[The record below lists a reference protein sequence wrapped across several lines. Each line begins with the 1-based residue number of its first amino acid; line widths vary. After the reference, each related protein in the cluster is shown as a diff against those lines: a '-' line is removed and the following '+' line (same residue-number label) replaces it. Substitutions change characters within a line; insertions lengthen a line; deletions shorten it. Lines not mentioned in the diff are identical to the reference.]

1 MGVNVL
7 VETVRKIMKFQGLYT
22 AIVTPF
28 VNGRIDED
36 AFEKLIEDQVAA
48 GVTGV
53 VAVGT
58 TGESPT
64 LDVNEHLLMIRLA
77 VKFAAG
83 RIQVIA
89 GTGANSTAEAI
100 HMTLEAEEAGVD
112 GTLQV
117 CPYYNKPSQAGVYAH
132 FKAIADATKLP
143 IMLYSIPGRCGIEI
157 GVETIARLAKDCP
170 NIICVKEAGGSVDRV
185 NQLMQVVPEDFTI
198 LCGDDGLTVPFMS
211 CGAVGLVSVTSNL
224 VPGIMNE
231 LVQAGLNQDMAEML
245 RLQKKYYPLMK
256 GLMSLDTNPVPI
268 KAALAMRGDIQ
279 DCVRLPLVPLAEEKK
294 PKLEALLKSFS
305 IL

>member
-64 LDVNEHLLMIRLA
+64 LDVNEHLLVIRLA

>member
-1 MGVNVL
+1 ML

-64 LDVNEHLLMIRLA
+64 LDVNEHLLVIRLA

>member
-64 LDVNEHLLMIRLA
+64 LDVNEHLLVIRLA

-117 CPYYNKPSQAGVYAH
+117 CPYYNKPSQDGVYAH

>member
-1 MGVNVL
+1 ML

-64 LDVNEHLLMIRLA
+64 LDVNEHLLVIRLA

-100 HMTLEAEEAGVD
+100 HMTLEAEQAGVD